1 MKEPSSQMTSLSV
14 SELENLLSQKDQE
27 IEKALANLKF
37 QELFDLILQVP
48 WEKRSKLI
56 LLSPYPE
63 GLVRN
68 LPPIELFFTLKAT
81 SLDEVAELLSFAK
94 GRQLQFLLDF
104 DAWYKDRLKPERA
117 LSWLILFFH
126 AGEDTVY
133 RFLEAVDLDLLL
145 CIFQKFVKVYKRPD
159 DVDLLEAYDWLPP
172 YTLDDVYFIDFK
184 DERVE
189 YYFRRIIEIIR
200 EEWPELYFSL
210 MEALIWEIPAEV
222 EERALRFRTGR
233 LADEGI
239 PDYYTALE
247 VYTYLHPKALK
258 PIDPH
263 LKALPEEEEKEILYL
278 LPFEESKEDFLIF
291 KVLSEIGLSKEYT
304 RVKRELA
311 WLATKVTLVDY
322 PVIDG
327 IDEVKRGLDKMWRG
341 LNLGLEYLSEGN
353 LDRAKY
359 LIENYSLEEIF
370 RVSRTALREL
380 RKFALSLLSN
390 KEFNSA
396 ILKYLDQPYEGYLKG
411 VIAKNLNQVK
421 LYNPSMMG
429 TSEEYGE
436 FTRVSELRMVR
447 RYLEEIGYWAVL
459 LERGL
464 GPISDWV
471 REILRASG
479 NIDLNFFTWSS
490 LILTSLAQYVHSC
503 EFRFMA
509 IPRSAWKEV
518 LSKLLVTCEGKNYL
532 REELRSQLFD
542 SFKRLAQATYYV
554 DEELLKSFLEFVI
567 GKLENEFRYTDL
579 DNPPEAKYQTLI
591 LIGS

>member
-1 MKEPSSQMTSLSV
+1 MKEQYARTVSLSV
-14 SELENLLSQKDQE
+14 SDLEKLLSQRESE

-37 QELFDLILQVP
+37 EELMELILQVP

-68 LPPIELFFTLKAT
+68 LPPVELFFTLKAS
-81 SLDEVAELLSFAK
+81 SLEEVVELLSLAK
-94 GRQLQFLLDF
+94 GQQLQFLIDF
-104 DAWYKDRLKPERA
+104 DAWYKDRLKPERVM
-117 LSWLILFFH
+117 SWLILFFH

-133 RFLEAVDLDLLL
+133 RFLEVVDLDLLL

-159 DVDLLEAYDWLPP
+159 DVDLLEAYDWLPS

-189 YYFRRIIEIIR
+189 YYFRRMIEIIR

-247 VYTYLHPKALK
+247 IYTYIHPKSLK
-258 PIDPH
+258 PVDPYI
-263 LKALPEEEEKEILYL
+263 KALPEEEAREILHI
-278 LPFEESKEDFLIF
+278 LPFEEPATDLFILR
-291 KVLSEIGLSKEYT
+291 VLREIRSGEEYS

-311 WLATKVTLVDY
+311 WLATKVILVDY

-327 IDEVKRGLDKMWRG
+327 VEEVKKGLEKMWRG
-341 LNLGLEYLSEGN
+341 LNLGLEYLSEGS
-353 LDRAKY
+353 LERAKY
-359 LIENYSLEEIF
+359 LIENYSLEDIF

-380 RKFALSLLSN
+380 RKFALTLLSN
-390 KEFNSA
+390 RDFNSA
-396 ILKYLDQPYEGYLKG
+396 ILKYLDLPYSGYLRG

-421 LYNPSMMG
+421 LYNPSMLG
-429 TSEEYGE
+429 TSEEFEE
-436 FTRVSELRMVR
+436 FKSVSELRMVR
-447 RYLEEIGYWAVL
+447 RYLEEIGYWAIL

-464 GPISDWV
+464 GPISNWV

-490 LILTSLAQYVHSC
+490 LILTSLAQYVHSGDFQ
-503 EFRFMA
+503 FRA
-509 IPRSAWKEV
+509 IPAYSWREV
-518 LSKLLVTCEGKNYL
+518 LKKLLIPKEDKNYL
-532 REELRSQLFD
+532 REDLRARLFD
-542 SFKRLAQATYYV
+542 SFRKLAQAVYFV
-554 DEELLKSFLEFVI
+554 DEELLSGFLEFTI
-567 GKLENEFRYTDL
+567 GRLENEFRYADL
-579 DNPPEAKYQTLI
+579 QNPPEARYQTLI